1 MKIDTLGV
9 QAFVAIA
16 DAGSFKAAAEQL
28 HITQTA
34 VTQRLRKLEDFLG
47 VPLIERTTRSMALT
61 ETGRTFL
68 PQARRLLGE
77 LSSALVEIRETGMAQ
92 RGDVSIACVPT
103 VGVQYLPRVLQA
115 YSARF
120 PHNRVRILDHAS
132 SAVVQAVLH
141 REVEF
146 GIKIAG
152 EHHPELETVALVDDH
167 YVLVCHQDHPLAKK
181 RRVAWRALQDYP
193 LILAG
198 DVSGNRTLIDSAL
211 EGSDIRLHSFY
222 EVQRSSTALGLV
234 AEGVGAAVVPA
245 LAIQKGSF
253 PSVRAIELVE
263 PSISRSL
270 VLVTRKSASLSPAAQ
285 ALYDMLLAQ
294 SNTRADARTRKARA
308 R

>member
-16 DAGSFKAAAEQL
+16 DQGSFRGAAERL
-28 HITQTA
+28 HVTQTA
-34 VTQRLRKLEDFLG
+34 ITQRLQKLEDFLG
-47 VPLIERTTRSMALT
+47 VPLIERTTRSMNLT

-68 PQARRLLGE
+68 PQARRLLAE
-77 LSSALVEIRETGMAQ
+77 LSAALVEIRETGMAQ

-115 YSARF
+115 YSARH
-120 PHNRVRILDHAS
+120 PHNRIRILDHAS
-132 SAVVQAVLH
+132 SAVAQAVLH

-152 EHHPELETVALVDDH
+152 EHHPELHAAPLIEDS
-167 YVLVCHQDHPLAKK
+167 YVLVCRRDHPLAG
-181 RRVAWRALQDYP
+181 RRRIAWRALSDYP

-198 DVSGNRTLIDSAL
+198 DVSGNRSLIDAAL
-211 EGSDIRLHSFY
+211 EGSGIELHSFY

-234 AEGVGAAVVPA
+234 AQGVGAAVVPG
-245 LAIQKGSF
+245 LAIQKDAY

-263 PSISRSL
+263 PTVKRAL
-270 VLVTRKSASLSPAAQ
+270 VLVTRKTASLSPAAQ
-285 ALYDMLLAQ
+285 ALYDMLLGQAAGD
-294 SNTRADARTRKARA
+294 RAEQPRSR
-308 R
+308 